1 VTSCLPKSQENSII
15 KTDHGD
21 SILDS
26 ELHAHQTPHRHN
38 EFRDELANL
47 ASGAFI
53 PLAARSKAL
62 IQGGANENV
71 KTSPNQIT
79 NQNIDKEAATGEDE
93 RGDLLI
99 RGFWTAGADCVLD
112 VCVTDTDAK
121 SCC

>member
-1 VTSCLPKSQENSII
+1 MTQNFRNARVIR
-15 KTDHGD
+15 
-21 SILDS
+21 DS

-38 EFRDELANL
+38 EIRDELANL
-47 ASGAFI
+47 ASGAFT
-53 PLAARSKAL
+53 PLAARSKPL

-99 RGFWTAGADCVLD
+99 
-112 VCVTDTDAK
+112 
-121 SCC
+121 